1 MLDQNGLVF
10 KHTEVQLHMHAQ
22 LSVYVPLVFTIVA
35 NNGIMVIPS
44 LPHGSTKTILMR
56 NYQSKN
62 WGLMMVKKS
71 DEVDEKLSI
80 KELGPKE
87 LLPCFECPTAGHV
100 VSASSLFTS
109 RQSLTVMIPGYKLN
123 YTCRKGIAA
132 SFSFPS
138 PFPETL
144 QL

>member
-1 MLDQNGLVF
+1 MLDQNGLVS

-62 WGLMMVKKS
+62 WGLTDRSKILY
-71 DEVDEKLSI
+71 LS
-80 KELGPKE
+80 K
-87 LLPCFECPTAGHV
+87 A
-100 VSASSLFTS
+100 
-109 RQSLTVMIPGYKLN
+109 
-123 YTCRKGIAA
+123 
-132 SFSFPS
+132 
-138 PFPETL
+138 
-144 QL
+144 